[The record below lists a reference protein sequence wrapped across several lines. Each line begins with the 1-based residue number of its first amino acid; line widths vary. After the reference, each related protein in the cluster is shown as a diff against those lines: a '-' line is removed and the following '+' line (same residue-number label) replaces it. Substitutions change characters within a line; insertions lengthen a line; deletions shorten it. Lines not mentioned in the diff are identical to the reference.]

1 MAANSSSSCER
12 RKTLKHTRSLST
24 AVRGDA
30 KCGSILKLALNQP
43 YTLIV
48 LAPLI
53 LILSP
58 VAIMRAPTDIFPR
71 ISIPVVAV
79 AGTIRVSPFGDG
91 VTGYHCL

>member
-1 MAANSSSSCER
+1 MW
-12 RKTLKHTRSLST
+12 
-24 AVRGDA
+24 
-30 KCGSILKLALNQP
+30 ILKLAFNQP

-58 VAIMRAPTDIFPR
+58 VAIMRAPTDIFPS

-79 AGTIRVSPFGDG
+79 AWIF
-91 VTGYHCL
+91 TGLNPVEME